1 MPPRPIIIDTDPGQ
15 DDAVA
20 LLMAAAAPEALKV
33 LGLTTVGGNVPIEL
47 TTANALRILELAG
60 RTDIPVHA
68 GCPRPILRPL
78 TTAPE
83 IHGESGLAGTDLP
96 DPKTQAQPGHGVSW
110 LIETLMTAPEPVT
123 VCTLGPLTNLALAL
137 VMEPRIRPRIAEIV
151 AMGGAFSGGN
161 VMPGAEFNI
170 FVDPEAAAIVLG
182 CGRPITLIPL
192 DCTWQVR
199 ALPARLAAIARV
211 GTRSAE
217 VVSQIMA
224 YRADSEGG
232 PGRPLHDACVTACL
246 LRPDLF
252 AGPAVAV
259 QVETASELTRG
270 TTLMDRRGRSGLP
283 ANCRVLLEVDA
294 DGFFQLLGQLLARL
308 P

>member
-1 MPPRPIIIDTDPGQ
+1 MPPRPILIDTDPGQ

-20 LLMAAAAPEALKV
+20 LLMAAAAPEALQV

-96 DPKTQAQPGHGVSW
+96 APKLQAHAVHGVPW
-110 LIETLMTAPEPVT
+110 LVDTLMAATEPVT

-137 VMEPRIRPRIAEIV
+137 VMEPRIAGRIAEIV
-151 AMGGAFSGGN
+151 SMGGAFSGGN
-161 VMPGAEFNI
+161 VMPAAEFNI
-170 FVDPEAAAIVLG
+170 YVDPEAAAIVLG

-199 ALPARLAAIARV
+199 ALPERLAAIARI
-211 GTRSAE
+211 GTRSAQ
-217 VVSQIMA
+217 VVSQIMS
-224 YRADSEGG
+224 YRTDSEGG
-232 PGRPLHDACVTACL
+232 VGRPLHDACVTAYL
-246 LRPDLF
+246 LSPDLF
-252 AGPAVAV
+252 DGPTAPV

-270 TTLMDRRGRSGLP
+270 ATLMDRRGRTGLA

-294 DGFFQLLGQLLARL
+294 AGFFELLGSLLARL

>member
-1 MPPRPIIIDTDPGQ
+1 VPPRPILIDTDPGQ

-20 LLMAAAAPEALKV
+20 LLMAVAAPEALQV

-96 DPKTQAQPGHGVSW
+96 QPTVPARAGHGVSW
-110 LIETLMTAPEPVT
+110 IVDTLMAAPEPVT
-123 VCTLGPLTNLALAL
+123 VCLLGPMTNLALAL
-137 VMEPRIRPRIAEIV
+137 VMEPRIAPRIAGIL

-170 FVDPEAAAIVLG
+170 YVDPEAAAIVLG

-199 ALPARLAAIARV
+199 ALPDRLAAIARL

-232 PGRPLHDACVTACL
+232 PGRPLHDACVTAFL

-252 AGPAVAV
+252 AGPTVAV
-259 QVETASELTRG
+259 QVETASDLTRG
-270 TTLMDRRGRSGLP
+270 MTLMDRRGKSGLP

-294 DGFFQLLGQLLARL
+294 GGFFQLLGTLLAKL

>member
-1 MPPRPIIIDTDPGQ
+1 MPPRPILIDTDPGQ

-20 LLMAAAAPEALKV
+20 ILMAAAAPDALEV

-60 RTDIPVHA
+60 RADIPVHA

-96 DPKTQAQPGHGVSW
+96 APRIEARQGHGVPW
-110 LIETLMTAPEPVT
+110 LIETLLAAPEPVT

-137 VMEPRIRPRIAEIV
+137 IMEPRIAGHIAEIV
-151 AMGGAFSGGN
+151 AMGGAFAGGN

-170 FVDPEAAAIVLG
+170 FVDPEAAAVVLG

-199 ALPARLAAIARV
+199 AMPERLAAIARI

-224 YRADSEGG
+224 WRADSEGG
-232 PGRPLHDACVTACL
+232 PGRPLHDACVIARL
-246 LRPDLF
+246 LQPALF
-252 AGPAVAV
+252 SGPLVAV
-259 QVETASELTRG
+259 QVETGSELTRG
-270 TTLMDRRGRSGLP
+270 MTLMDRRGRSGLP

-294 DGFFQLLGQLLARL
+294 KGFFDLLGQLLAKL